1 MKKLNLNYTHDRRN
15 KGGFASVELRINY
28 DNKSSYIST
37 GINIEKKNWD
47 AARQEVKGLWD
58 IAVQEKMNRTLM
70 RLRSDATDIYMALRE
85 SNKEI
90 TAAEIRRR
98 VVCKMEGKDIDD
110 GNFIEW
116 LTQQIEQEKE
126 VAALAHETIR
136 HHVNFLHRFS
146 EWGKIV
152 RFSDVTKDN
161 VLAMEAWLRSEGKTD
176 ETVCGYHRILR
187 KFVRMAV
194 GEGKI
199 KDNPYDQVKIKRGT
213 PKSDAYLTVED
224 FEKIKGLD
232 VDGSLEKVRDMFVF
246 QCLTGLSYIDM
257 MEFDPGRIRTLGER
271 KVYSARR
278 QKTAVAYTTI
288 LLDDALAV
296 IAKYDG
302 VPKMTNQQYNL
313 RLKVLATAAKIKRPI
328 TSHWARHTA
337 AMMWLNKGVPVEIVS
352 RMLGHSNVKITQA
365 VYAHILDQT
374 IVDAFDKADL

>member
-1 MKKLNLNYTHDRRN
+1 M
-15 KGGFASVELRINY
+15 ELRINY

-187 KFVRMAV
+187 KFVRIAV
-194 GEGKI
+194 ADGLM
-199 KDNPYDQVKIKRGT
+199 DSNPYDRIKIKRGT
-213 PKSDAYLTVED
+213 PKTDAYLTPEEVER
-224 FEKIKGLD
+224 IKMAD
-232 VDGSLEKVRDMFVF
+232 VDEALEKVRDMFLF
-246 QCLTGLSYIDM
+246 QCLTGMAYVDM
-257 MEFDPGRIRTLGER
+257 QTFDPGKIRDVDGR
-271 KVYSARR
+271 KVYSDNRS
-278 QKTAVAYTTI
+278 KTAVTYTTI
-288 LLDDALAV
+288 LLDDALA
-296 IAKYDG
+296 IIDKYG
-302 VPKMTNQQYNL
+302 GTPKMTNQQYNL
-313 RLKVLATAAKIKRPI
+313 RLKVLAVAAKIKRPI

>member
-47 AARQEVKGLWD
+47 TARQEVKGLWD
-58 IAVQEKMNRTLM
+58 IAVQEKMNRSLM
-70 RLRSDATDIYMALRE
+70 QLRSDATDIYMALRE

-90 TAAEIRRR
+90 TATEIRRR

-187 KFVRMAV
+187 KFVRIAV
-194 GEGKI
+194 ADGLM
-199 KDNPYDQVKIKRGT
+199 DSNPYDRITIKRGT
-213 PKSDAYLTVED
+213 PKTDAYLTPEEVER
-224 FEKIKGLD
+224 IKMAD
-232 VDGSLEKVRDMFVF
+232 VDEALEKVRDMFLF
-246 QCLTGLSYIDM
+246 QCLTGMAYVDM
-257 MEFDPGRIRTLGER
+257 QTFDPGKIRDVDGR
-271 KVYSARR
+271 KVYSDNRS
-278 QKTAVAYTTI
+278 KTAVTYTTI
-288 LLDDALAV
+288 LLDDALA
-296 IAKYDG
+296 IIDKYG
-302 VPKMTNQQYNL
+302 GTPKMTNQQYNL
-313 RLKVLATAAKIKRPI
+313 RLKVLAVAAKIKRPI

-374 IVDAFDKADL
+374 IVDAFDRADL

>member
-1 MKKLNLNYTHDRRN
+1 
-15 KGGFASVELRINY
+15 
-28 DNKSSYIST
+28 
-37 GINIEKKNWD
+37 
-47 AARQEVKGLWD
+47 
-58 IAVQEKMNRTLM
+58 M

-161 VLAMEAWLRSEGKTD
+161 VLAMDAWLRSEGKTD

-187 KFVRMAV
+187 KFVRVAV
-194 GEGKI
+194 ADGKI
-199 KDNPYDQVKIKRGT
+199 KDNPYDQIKIKRGT
-213 PKSDAYLTVED
+213 PKTDAYLTMED
-224 FEKIKGLD
+224 FEKIKNQE

-257 MEFDPGRIRTLGER
+257 MEFDPERIRTVGGR

-278 QKTAVAYTTI
+278 QKTAVSYTTI

-296 IAKYDG
+296 IEKYGG